1 MNEIR
6 HSVIY
11 DLVTEIIHGNNNLDF
26 ASLYK
31 NLKTID
37 RGYFHAIILQNKIAP
52 SFIKY
57 INNKDISEFI
67 CKAFYEKCKI
77 QAKRYQI
84 QSLQVINEIREINR
98 LFTEEGLTCIYL
110 KGVAIQKDYEDI
122 SLRPMVDIDILFK
135 REDLLRAYEI
145 LHKNNFVGSDQK
157 QFLDKNN
164 INDFCRHFHHIHVIT
179 KNNISIE
186 LHHRVTRPR
195 DFKNCPI
202 SKSFFEDFKSIDYF
216 HEKINIPSIKNI
228 IIHSLCHLSI
238 NSSFKKLLRTLI
250 DIKRISLNHKICW
263 EDIILKY
270 DNAKIR
276 KSIALSLELIDL
288 NKGNIQDLDR
298 VKADFKKYFPK
309 EELVLVA
316 QQRLYDISSTDPAE
330 NLLDRFKSFK
340 RLKTIPGV
348 LLPSRS
354 MLKYRYKIPDPGL
367 SSYVKYY
374 NEQLPKTLFFLQ
386 RPKKGKNYLGHNND
400 LNNWLD
406 KDL

>member
-6 HSVIY
+6 HFVIH
-11 DLVTEIIHGNNNLDF
+11 DLISELIYGDSNIDF
-26 ASLYK
+26 ASSYK
-31 NLKTID
+31 KLKIIEKE
-37 RGYFHAIILQNKIAP
+37 YFHTIILENKIAP
-52 SFIKY
+52 SFIRY
-57 INNKDISEFI
+57 INNKNISDFI

-77 QAKRYQI
+77 QTKRYQI
-84 QSLQVINEIREINR
+84 QSLQVINEIREINK
-98 LFTEEGLTCIYL
+98 LFKKEGLTFIYL
-110 KGVAIQKDYEDI
+110 KGAAIQKDYEDI

-164 INDFCRHFHHIHVIT
+164 INDFCMRFHHIHVIT

-186 LHHRVTRPR
+186 LHHRVTRPE

-202 SKSFFEDFKSIDYF
+202 SKSFFEDFISIDHF

-228 IIHSLCHLSI
+228 VIHSLCHFSI
-238 NSSFKKLLRTLI
+238 NSSFKKLMRTLI

-298 VKADFKKYFPK
+298 VKVDFKKYFPK
-309 EELVLVA
+309 EELVLEA

-386 RPKKGKNYLGHNND
+386 RPKKEKIILAITMISIIG
-400 LNNWLD
+400 
-406 KDL
+406 

>member
-1 MNEIR
+1 M
-6 HSVIY
+6 
-11 DLVTEIIHGNNNLDF
+11 
-26 ASLYK
+26 
-31 NLKTID
+31 
-37 RGYFHAIILQNKIAP
+37 
-52 SFIKY
+52 
-57 INNKDISEFI
+57 
-67 CKAFYEKCKI
+67 
-77 QAKRYQI
+77 
-84 QSLQVINEIREINR
+84 
-98 LFTEEGLTCIYL
+98 
-110 KGVAIQKDYEDI
+110 
-122 SLRPMVDIDILFK
+122 
-135 REDLLRAYEI
+135 
-145 LHKNNFVGSDQK
+145 
-157 QFLDKNN
+157 
-164 INDFCRHFHHIHVIT
+164 
-179 KNNISIE
+179 
-186 LHHRVTRPR
+186 
-195 DFKNCPI
+195 
-202 SKSFFEDFKSIDYF
+202 
-216 HEKINIPSIKNI
+216 
-228 IIHSLCHLSI
+228 
-238 NSSFKKLLRTLI
+238 RTLI

-298 VKADFKKYFPK
+298 VKVDFKKYFPK
-309 EELVLVA
+309 EELVLEA